1 MASGEDHDK
10 ATCFW
15 SLPFGFAL
23 SFVMGLPSGL
33 IGGLAFVVG
42 GLWLSPDLD
51 TYSKPLKRWGL
62 LQGLWWPYRK
72 LIPHRSLF
80 SHGPLI
86 GTGLRLAYLMSWTG
100 LLLMLLQPLGC
111 PAPLSLAK
119 ALNEQLRLN
128 PQPILA
134 VLLGLEASVWLH
146 LILDGDPLPAE
157 WHRWRHR

>member
-15 SLPFGFAL
+15 SLPFGFGL

-33 IGGLAFVVG
+33 LGGLAFVVG

-51 TYSKPLKRWGL
+51 THSKPLKRWGL

-86 GTGLRLAYLMSWTG
+86 GTALRLAYLMGWAG

-111 PAPLSLAK
+111 PAPMSLVK
-119 ALNEQLRLN
+119 TLNEQLRLN

>member
-15 SLPFGFAL
+15 SLPFGFGL

-51 TYSKPLKRWGL
+51 TNSKPLKRWGL

-86 GTGLRLAYLMSWTG
+86 GTALRLAYLMSWTG

-111 PAPLSLAK
+111 
-119 ALNEQLRLN
+119 
-128 PQPILA
+128 
-134 VLLGLEASVWLH
+134 LLYTSPSPR
-146 LILDGDPLPAE
+146 DS
-157 WHRWRHR
+157 

>member
-15 SLPFGFAL
+15 SLPFGFGL
-23 SFVMGLPSGL
+23 SFVMGLASGL

-100 LLLMLLQPLGC
+100 LLLMLLQPLG
-111 PAPLSLAK
+111 LSL
-119 ALNEQLRLN
+119 
-128 PQPILA
+128 I
-134 VLLGLEASVWLH
+134 H
-146 LILDGDPLPAE
+146 I
-157 WHRWRHR
+157 

>member
-15 SLPFGFAL
+15 SLPFGFGL

-33 IGGLAFVVG
+33 LGGLAFVVG

-51 TYSKPLKRWGL
+51 TNSKPLKRWGL

-86 GTGLRLAYLMSWTG
+86 GTALRLAYLMGWAG

-111 PAPLSLAK
+111 PAPMSLVK
-119 ALNEQLRLN
+119 TLNEQLRLN
-128 PQPILA
+128 PQPILSL
-134 VLLGLEASVWLH
+134 LLGLEASVWLH

>member
-15 SLPFGFAL
+15 SLPFGFGL

-33 IGGLAFVVG
+33 LGGLAFVVG

-51 TYSKPLKRWGL
+51 TNSKPLKRWGL
-62 LQGLWWPYRK
+62 LQGVWWPYRK

-86 GTGLRLAYLMSWTG
+86 GTALRLAYLMGWAG

-111 PAPLSLAK
+111 PAPMSLVK
-119 ALNEQLRLN
+119 TLNEQLRLN
-128 PQPILA
+128 PQPILSL
-134 VLLGLEASVWLH
+134 LLGLEASVWLH

>member
-1 MASGEDHDK
+1 MYK
-10 ATCFW
+10 RQN
-15 SLPFGFAL
+15 
-23 SFVMGLPSGL
+23 
-33 IGGLAFVVG
+33 
-42 GLWLSPDLD
+42 
-51 TYSKPLKRWGL
+51 SKPLKRWGI

-86 GTGLRLAYLMSWTG
+86 GTALRLAYLMGWAG

>member
-15 SLPFGFAL
+15 SLPFGFGL
-23 SFVMGLPSGL
+23 SFVMGLASGL

-111 PAPLSLAK
+111 PAPLSLTK
-119 ALNEQLRLN
+119 ELHQQLRLN